1 MAYTENK
8 TGDGNAKIHDA
19 LAYMIDLLEGDE
31 TSASATAANQVTLE
45 TDVEALVTGT
55 VSTAFASSGLTAKAT
70 TTNAVTECIA
80 ATEAAVYHHVK
91 IVNDGSVD
99 GFFSIDGGT
108 VWGRLPDASAM
119 VLDGVTITNK
129 AIQIKR
135 VADGSNLAG
144 VFVEAW

>member
-8 TGDGNAKIHDA
+8 TGDGNAKIHHA

-55 VSTAFASSGLTAKAT
+55 VSTAFLSSGTTAKAT
-70 TTNAVTECIA
+70 SGAGNITCIA
-80 ATEAAVYHHVK
+80 ANASNVLHHVK

-108 VWGRLPDASAM
+108 VWGRLPDASAV
-119 VLDGVTITNK
+119 VLDGVTIDNAAIVIKWNGATN
-129 AIQIKR
+129 
-135 VADGSNLAG
+135 LTG